1 MEEQKWWRVVAP
13 DNILFGADVRG
24 NVIPADDGCE
34 VATLFV
40 RAIRRVD
47 MIVGDRPFQVQ
58 NLGTGIMIEVNMDN
72 LELSPVQD
80 EVVEISRKTP
90 YGSFVAETGET
101 NGNKHLTKVW
111 YENAVQIAVTEER
124 GHTEETLATNTW
136 MTSDPTERRQITEFA
151 TDLFKQGAFDELIAS
166 IKRGDL

>member
-80 EVVEISRKTP
+80 EVVEISRKSP
-90 YGSFVAETGET
+90 HGEFQHETTET
-101 NGNKHLTKVW
+101 NGNRHLTIVW
-111 YENAVQIAVTEER
+111 YEDAIQIAVTEER
-124 GHTEETLATNTW
+124 GYTELTLATNTW
-136 MTSDPTERRQITEFA
+136 MTSDSTERLHITEFA
-151 TDLFKQGAFDELIAS
+151 TSLFREGAIDELIAS